1 MYIYIY
7 VYMYI
12 LQIHEILNFLK
23 PSSLGSK
30 EDLRNPPSHLAET
43 WGRTQTSPCFLVFAV
58 FCCFV
63 VVVVVVV
70 VVLHGQDHSV
80 IRGGVVLWLLI
91 F

>member
-1 MYIYIY
+1 MGS
-7 VYMYI
+7 
-12 LQIHEILNFLK
+12 NPNK
-23 PSSLGSK
+23 SLFS
-30 EDLRNPPSHLAET
+30 
-43 WGRTQTSPCFLVFAV
+43 C
-58 FCCFV
+58 FCCVLLFLLFVV

>member
-1 MYIYIY
+1 
-7 VYMYI
+7 MYI

-43 WGRTQTSPCFLVFAV
+43 WGRTQTSPFFLVF
-58 FCCFV
+58 

-70 VVLHGQDHSV
+70 VVLHGQDRSV

>member
-7 VYMYI
+7 VYI
-12 LQIHEILNFLK
+12 LQIHEILNVLK

-30 EDLRNPPSHLAET
+30 EDLRNPPSHFAET
-43 WGRTQTSPCFLVFAV
+43 WGRTQTSPFFLVF
-58 FCCFV
+58 V
-63 VVVVVVV
+63 VVVAVVVVVV
-70 VVLHGQDHSV
+70 VVLHGPDHSV

>member
-1 MYIYIY
+1 MYI
-7 VYMYI
+7 YMYI

-43 WGRTQTSPCFLVFAV
+43 WGRTQTSPFFLVFVVVVA
-58 FCCFV
+58 